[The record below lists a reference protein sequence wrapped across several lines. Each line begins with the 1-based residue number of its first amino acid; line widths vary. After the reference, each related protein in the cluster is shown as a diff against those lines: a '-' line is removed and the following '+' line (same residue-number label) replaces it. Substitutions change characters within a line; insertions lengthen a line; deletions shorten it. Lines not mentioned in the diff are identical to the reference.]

1 MGAGKQEKL
10 NRLQTQDA
18 EANLTCKSSLL
29 VPRWHLGSF
38 CVTPV
43 SLKEYLTPRLRKQ
56 SRPLAGRFHARL
68 TGGMRTRGECM
79 P

>member
-43 SLKEYLTPRLRKQ
+43 SLKEYLTPLHVSESK
-56 SRPLAGRFHARL
+56 AGRL
-68 TGGMRTRGECM
+68 LGDSMLG
-79 P
+79 